1 MEGVLRLLREFDA
14 RLWTF
19 SPLDFTLDFVVG
31 LLQGEGQLP
40 DGQRVIVLPEEVVA
54 RIRVNPSLVWQF
66 ARTLTDAMQDYED
79 VFAVLRDFTDCEMM
93 DSRTMQ
99 TDDGDETNE

>member
-1 MEGVLRLLREFDA
+1 L
-14 RLWTF
+14 
-19 SPLDFTLDFVVG
+19 TLDFVVG
-31 LLQGEGQLP
+31 LLQEEEQLP
-40 DGQRVIVLPEEVVA
+40 DGQRVIVLPGEVVA

>member
-1 MEGVLRLLREFDA
+1 ML
-14 RLWTF
+14 F
-19 SPLDFTLDFVVG
+19 SPLDLILDFVVG
-31 LLQGEGQLP
+31 WLQEEGQLP
-40 DGQRVIVLPEEVVA
+40 DGQRVIVWPEEVVA

>member
-1 MEGVLRLLREFDA
+1 VL
-14 RLWTF
+14 F
-19 SPLDFTLDFVVG
+19 SPLDLILDFVVG
-31 LLQGEGQLP
+31 WLQEEGQLP
-40 DGQRVIVLPEEVVA
+40 DGQRVIVWPEEVVA